1 MPSVE
6 DMAKAYTEQIVQKIV
21 DLEKQVSVL
30 RSHLE
35 ECEGELGINKEN
47 EDD

>member
-6 DMAKAYTEQIVQKIV
+6 DMAKAYTDQIVQKIG
-21 DLEKQVSVL
+21 DLEKQVAAL

-35 ECEGELGINKEN
+35 ECEEELKKEN
-47 EDD
+47 DAD